1 MLVFFGVTNYAYH
14 RYDGQLSIILACS
27 CLILINM
34 CFNLTAINT
43 DLMIRNGDQCEQ
55 FKKEILKKSNE
66 VFSSESTL

>member
-1 MLVFFGVTNYAYH
+1 
-14 RYDGQLSIILACS
+14 
-27 CLILINM
+27 M